1 MKILDQPAQI
11 RLGTS
16 SFTATGWDGSFY
28 PRGMKSN
35 DRLAFEVRG
44 REAILWGHRLS
55 LDGVMQS
62 KMVDRA
68 VTWQELLL
76 FSTFA
81 VLRD

>member
-1 MKILDQPAQI
+1 MKSDAKAVDNLAEI

-44 REAILWGHRLS
+44 REAILWGHRLP
-55 LDGVMQS
+55 LNGVMQNE
-62 KMVDRA
+62 MVGPRG
-68 VTWQELLL
+68 
-76 FSTFA
+76 
-81 VLRD
+81 